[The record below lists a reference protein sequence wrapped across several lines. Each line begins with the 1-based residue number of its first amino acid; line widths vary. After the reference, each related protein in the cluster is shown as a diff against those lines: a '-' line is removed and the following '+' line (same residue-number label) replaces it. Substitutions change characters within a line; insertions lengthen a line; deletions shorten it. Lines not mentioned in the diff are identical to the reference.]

1 MNELV
6 TTLSEQPEIG
16 IVSSIGSGTLYWTG
30 ILNPILSFLTLL
42 VGLIIGLIT
51 LAIKVKE
58 WRKL

>member
-16 IVSSIGSGTLYWTG
+16 IASSIGSGTLYWTG

>member
-58 WRKL
+58 WRKI